1 MNKKNDDILK
11 KSLFSSILFIIIVIV
26 VFYFIFKDNNYK
38 EVYEILINSNKKYL
52 IVAIICMS
60 FFSICEALNIKT
72 SLKLF
77 KEKTTFKD
85 CYKYALAGF
94 FVAGITPSSSGGDPM
109 QLYLMSRDKIK
120 ISHGTITLLLKLLSF
135 QFAVIFIGSISFIS
149 SHKVFLDSL
158 GNLKYIIFLGAFL
171 NILVGT
177 LYFLIIFCKPIII
190 YLITMLEKLLNKLH
204 VKKTDTFINNLNNFV
219 DEYSKAS
226 IIIKENKRVLIKIF
240 ITTIT
245 QMILYYSIPYFVYLS
260 LGFNNYNILSFISL
274 QSVLFMSVS
283 SLPFPGAV
291 GVSEATFMKI
301 YKTMIPKNLL
311 GSAMVITR
319 FINFYIFIIYS
330 GIYLMYFI
338 LKDNMNK
345 R

>member
-158 GNLKYIIFLGAFL
+158 GN
-171 NILVGT
+171 
-177 LYFLIIFCKPIII
+177 
-190 YLITMLEKLLNKLH
+190 
-204 VKKTDTFINNLNNFV
+204 
-219 DEYSKAS
+219 
-226 IIIKENKRVLIKIF
+226 
-240 ITTIT
+240 
-245 QMILYYSIPYFVYLS
+245 
-260 LGFNNYNILSFISL
+260 
-274 QSVLFMSVS
+274 
-283 SLPFPGAV
+283 
-291 GVSEATFMKI
+291 
-301 YKTMIPKNLL
+301 
-311 GSAMVITR
+311 
-319 FINFYIFIIYS
+319 
-330 GIYLMYFI
+330 
-338 LKDNMNK
+338 
-345 R
+345 